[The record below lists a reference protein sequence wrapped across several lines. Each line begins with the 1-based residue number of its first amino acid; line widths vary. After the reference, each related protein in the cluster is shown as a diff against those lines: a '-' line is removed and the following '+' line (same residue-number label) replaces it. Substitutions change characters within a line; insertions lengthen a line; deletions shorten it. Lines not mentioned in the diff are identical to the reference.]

1 MQKQKPSEE
10 NIIDLSKSSSAGEQ
24 VSDTRPVKT
33 HRKRNVILL
42 ILGGFFFVLIVS
54 LVAGYFGYQAAL
66 EVRKAQQASQI
77 AQETYKQFQLGL
89 EDEANGR
96 YETAQRRYESILEM
110 DPGFPGIQEKLA
122 EVGVKI
128 AQAKTPTVAPSP
140 TPQPTPDT
148 RGEEELYNQILQLM
162 RDENWV
168 SAVDT
173 LDALRNLNKTYRVV
187 DVDGLYYI
195 ALRYRGVN
203 KILLEGNLEGGTY
216 DLALAERFAP
226 LDRDADS
233 YRNWAR
239 YYITGASFWQVDWER
254 VISYFSVVEPAFPMM
269 RDSSGMTAQ
278 ERYRLALK
286 GYGDDLVKAEDFCK
300 AVEQYRLSQNIAYDP
315 SIDPLISDAETRCA
329 GGEEASPAET
339 STVDPNITITPGS
352 ETPTVTETP
361 TVEGTPNPGD
371 DTTITPTP

>member
-140 TPQPTPDT
+140 TPNP
-148 RGEEELYNQILQLM
+148 
-162 RDENWV
+162 
-168 SAVDT
+168 
-173 LDALRNLNKTYRVV
+173 LRTRVV
-187 DVDGLYYI
+187 KKSCTI
-195 ALRYRGVN
+195 
-203 KILLEGNLEGGTY
+203 K
-216 DLALAERFAP
+216 
-226 LDRDADS
+226 
-233 YRNWAR
+233 
-239 YYITGASFWQVDWER
+239 
-254 VISYFSVVEPAFPMM
+254 FS
-269 RDSSGMTAQ
+269 
-278 ERYRLALK
+278 
-286 GYGDDLVKAEDFCK
+286 
-300 AVEQYRLSQNIAYDP
+300 N
-315 SIDPLISDAETRCA
+315 
-329 GGEEASPAET
+329 
-339 STVDPNITITPGS
+339 
-352 ETPTVTETP
+352 
-361 TVEGTPNPGD
+361 
-371 DTTITPTP
+371 